1 MIKLFLSLVVFAGV
15 SGIALQPALV
25 AQTNQLAPFQEVYG
39 LLRSNLP
46 SLTEQELNA
55 AAVEGLVSRLKGR
68 ALLVSDPR
76 AQTNAPP
83 AGGVLVRKPALF
95 DKNFGY
101 LGIDQMAEGL
111 GKAFD
116 AAYDSLAA
124 TNKLKGLVLDL
135 RFTTGRDYEA
145 MADVA
150 SRFVE
155 KGRLLAKLS
164 GTSVESSDR
173 GKGIPLPLTIL
184 VNSETAG
191 SAEVLAAV
199 LNESKAAL
207 IIGNNTAGNAHSY
220 RDFPLS
226 DGRTLKIATGAIEL
240 ANGKTLSA
248 RGVVPDIAV
257 TVSTQAERAY
267 LDDPYR
273 INARPGAPPST
284 LVQIPGV
291 AHRRRLN
298 EAELVRMRRE
308 SDDPADLPGTP
319 ASEPA
324 KPAITDPVLG
334 RAVDILKG
342 MAAFQRRQ

>member
-1 MIKLFLSLVVFAGV
+1 MTKFFQSLVVFAGV
-15 SGIALQPALV
+15 SGIALQPTLL

-46 SLTEQELNA
+46 ALTEQELNA

-68 ALLVSDPR
+68 ALLVSDQR
-76 AQTNAPP
+76 AQTNAP
-83 AGGVLVRKPALF
+83 ATGGTLVRKPALF

-101 LGIDQMAEGL
+101 LGIEQMAEGL

-116 AAYDSLAA
+116 EAYDSLAA
-124 TNKLKGLVLDL
+124 TNRLKGLVLDL

-155 KGRLLAKLS
+155 KGRLLVKLS
-164 GTSVESSDR
+164 GKSIESSDR
-173 GKGIPLPLTIL
+173 GRSIPLPLTIL

-207 IIGNNTAGNAHSY
+207 LIGSNTAGDAHSY

-226 DGRTLKIATGAIEL
+226 DGRMLKIATGAIEL

-248 RGVVPDIAV
+248 QGVVPDIAV
-257 TVSTQAERAY
+257 AVSPQAERAY

-273 INARPGAPPST
+273 INVRAGAPAST
-284 LVQIPGV
+284 SAQIPGV

-298 EAELVRMRRE
+298 EAELVRMRQEPGDMRE
-308 SDDPADLPGTP
+308 VPEMPAGET
-319 ASEPA
+319 A
-324 KPAITDPVLG
+324 KPALTDPALG
-334 RAVDILKG
+334 RAIDLLKG
-342 MAAFQRRQ
+342 MAAFQRQK